1 MIAFISDVWLNYILH
16 QSFLCNILY
25 FSTLWVNV
33 VSWLLMEPSPLPE
46 WKQVQQ
52 SITLCIIGLE
62 MSNYNISKKN
72 ERVQFKETTFAF
84 CKEMMNLQRLD
95 RVEQEAFCSSV
106 LSIDSIIRCICT
118 QKPTIYSFKDFVE
131 RIWFLIQNVSVS
143 ITRCEWML
151 FLSS

>member
-1 MIAFISDVWLNYILH
+1 M
-16 QSFLCNILY
+16 
-25 FSTLWVNV
+25 
-33 VSWLLMEPSPLPE
+33 
-46 WKQVQQ
+46 QQ

-106 LSIDSIIRCICT
+106 LSIDSIIR
-118 QKPTIYSFKDFVE
+118 
-131 RIWFLIQNVSVS
+131 
-143 ITRCEWML
+143 
-151 FLSS
+151 